1 MRSSQLFTFGGH
13 SCFGNQDGKL
23 VAAHDGAFSGSCH
36 DCFVED
42 SVSGQ
47 GPIFQCRCDPI
58 PGRSWV
64 YPGEFARYPVVGTLG
79 AFGSEACECEYD
91 ADLRPQTSILMSLMA
106 RCGVL
111 VRLLMT
117 ATIDM
122 SCGNGV
128 GQDVGKYPFLRATKG
143 GHPLL

>member
-1 MRSSQLFTFGGH
+1 MLGG
-13 SCFGNQDGKL
+13 
-23 VAAHDGAFSGSCH
+23 
-36 DCFVED
+36 
-42 SVSGQ
+42 
-47 GPIFQCRCDPI
+47 
-58 PGRSWV
+58 
-64 YPGEFARYPVVGTLG
+64 
-79 AFGSEACECEYD
+79 EACESRCD
-91 ADLRPQTSILMSLMA
+91 TNLRLQTSILMSLMA

>member
-1 MRSSQLFTFGGH
+1 MPIFATLRLCSY

-64 YPGEFARYPVVGTLG
+64 YPGEFALYPVGTLG
-79 AFGSEACECEYD
+79 GLGSEACESEYD

-111 VRLLMT
+111 VRLLMI
-117 ATIDM
+117 ASIDVVRWD
-122 SCGNGV
+122 GGV
-128 GQDVGKYPFLRATKG
+128 GQLVGKYPFFE
-143 GHPLL
+143 GHN